1 MPAQR
6 VSKQFKD
13 ISMSFKYSPINQ
25 DLIGIKNEVAIS
37 RSVRNLILTNNGE
50 RFFNPLLGSQV
61 NSILFD
67 QVDFVSA
74 SSIESEIKTV
84 LKNYEPRIDVLDV
97 VVEPN
102 FDAGEMNVQIRYK
115 IVGIEA
121 SAQEL
126 SFALQSTR

>member
-1 MPAQR
+1 MPVQR

-74 SSIESEIKTV
+74 SSIESEIKPV
-84 LKNYEPRIDVLDV
+84 LKNYEPRIEVLDV

>member
-1 MPAQR
+1 MPVQR

-84 LKNYEPRIDVLDV
+84 LKNYEPRIEVLDV
-97 VVEPN
+97 VVEAN

>member
-1 MPAQR
+1 MPVQR

-84 LKNYEPRIDVLDV
+84 LKNYDPRIEVLDV
-97 VVEPN
+97 VV
-102 FDAGEMNVQIRYK
+102 GE
-115 IVGIEA
+115 
-121 SAQEL
+121 L
-126 SFALQSTR
+126 D

>member
-1 MPAQR
+1 MPVQR
-6 VSKQFKD
+6 VSKHFKD

-84 LKNYEPRIDVLDV
+84 LKNYEPRIEVLDV

>member
-1 MPAQR
+1 MPVQR

-84 LKNYEPRIDVLDV
+84 LKNYEPRIEVLDV